1 MKPGGVNDTRIS
13 YTGIELTAV
22 IISVIRPWGGN
33 SPGLPFYKRLDIVA
47 ARHAGTEY
55 TVDVVP
61 DTMLSPVTGAD
72 DFFNERIMGGKCI
85 NVRIAVNRRSPHF
98 EKRYWARV

>member
-1 MKPGGVNDTRIS
+1 VKLGGVSDTRIS
-13 YTGIELTAV
+13 YTGIELMAV
-22 IISVIRPWGGN
+22 IKSVKRPWGGN

-72 DFFNERIMGGKCI
+72 DFFNERIMGGKCTS
-85 NVRIAVNRRSPHF
+85 VRIAPNRRSLRL
-98 EKRYWARV
+98 EKQY

>member
-72 DFFNERIMGGKCI
+72 DFFERTNHGWK
-85 NVRIAVNRRSPHF
+85 NVPVSALR
-98 EKRYWARV
+98 